1 MKAIQLKDLVIQ
13 PALEK
18 VELYSPEAVTLI
30 LGTAC
35 VESQCGEFLRQY
47 PNGPALGIFQ
57 IEPAT
62 YEDLMKNYLDFR
74 PELKAKVMAL
84 YCEGLDAGQNLTCNL
99 MFQAA
104 VCRLIYLRVSEK
116 IPNNLAGMA
125 NYWKKYYNTS
135 KGKGTPEK
143 FITAF
148 RQYVKN

>member
-1 MKAIQLKDLVIQ
+1 MKAIQLKDLVIH

-18 VELYSPEAVTLI
+18 VELYSPEAVALV

-84 YCEGLDAGQNLTCNL
+84 YCEGLNIEQNLTCNL

-143 FITAF
+143 FIEAYE
-148 RQYVKN
+148 RYVV

>member
-18 VELYSPEAVTLI
+18 VELYSPEAVALV

-74 PELKAKVMAL
+74 PELKAKVMSL
-84 YCEGLDAGQNLTCNL
+84 YCEGLNIEQNLTCNL

-143 FITAF
+143 FIEAF
-148 RQYVKN
+148 KQYVNI